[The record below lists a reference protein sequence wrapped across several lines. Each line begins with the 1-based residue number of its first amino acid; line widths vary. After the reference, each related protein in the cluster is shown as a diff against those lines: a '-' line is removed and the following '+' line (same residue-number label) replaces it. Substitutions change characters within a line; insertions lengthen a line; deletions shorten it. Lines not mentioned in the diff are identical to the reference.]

1 MMSNVWDTV
10 HFALKT
16 LLLIKKVNNLKD
28 FNYVIADEIVKSH
41 LCGRHVIRK
50 AIWRISKLE
59 IWNQLSLPCVAVS
72 VLLVLK
78 KKWGKVSWIF
88 QNSSIRHITNTFSMT
103 CRPHWCQKLL
113 TCSKR
118 ESFYFWK
125 IILQKCNVLKIKVR
139 LNSVG
144 FAFWMNK
151 IRWPKPKHEWNKSA

>member
-1 MMSNVWDTV
+1 MSKVIDL
-10 HFALKT
+10 FEKGII
-16 LLLIKKVNNLKD
+16 LLLKNSSEMQCLKISIHFYHTHRLTNFLYLHKD
-28 FNYVIADEIVKSH
+28 IMVVICE
-41 LCGRHVIRK
+41 
-50 AIWRISKLE
+50 
-59 IWNQLSLPCVAVS
+59 
-72 VLLVLK
+72 
-78 KKWGKVSWIF
+78 KKWVKVSWIF

-125 IILQKCNVLKIKVR
+125 IILQKCNALKIKVR